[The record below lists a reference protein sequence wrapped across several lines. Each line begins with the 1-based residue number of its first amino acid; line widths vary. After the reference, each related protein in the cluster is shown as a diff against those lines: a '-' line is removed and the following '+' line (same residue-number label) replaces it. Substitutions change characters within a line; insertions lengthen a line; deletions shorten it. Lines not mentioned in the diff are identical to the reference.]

1 MQWIFK
7 IKLPSLDETGNSLK
21 VIIVLQYAS
30 TDTAEGG

>member
-7 IKLPSLDETGNSLK
+7 IKLPSLHEIENSLK
-21 VIIVLQYAS
+21 VIIVLEYAS